1 MRLTHQRPA
10 GASSGARVPTNRELS
25 RPSSAPKVV
34 YFGIPGVILNVLRG
48 LYERVAARYID
59 CVGMAAR

>member
-1 MRLTHQRPA
+1 MRITHQHP
-10 GASSGARVPTNRELS
+10 SGREWWREGPTSRELS

-34 YFGIPGVILNVLRG
+34 YFGIPGVILSVLRG

-59 CVGMAAR
+59 CVGMAAG